1 MLTTYLTYRQLFN
14 PRSRDRLLRDR
25 VAHGMVNGVPED
37 VAEEMNAALRGLDPF
52 DCLSVLEMRLFMANT
67 LLRDGD
73 FMSMAH
79 GLEIRVPFL
88 DHKVAEFV
96 SGVAPARQSARGVPK
111 RLLVQAMSDLL
122 PGEILRRPKMGF
134 MFPWDAWLRQR
145 LRPRMEQ
152 LFDEFPD
159 DNGLGLCM
167 ASCRAVWRRF
177 LDGAR
182 GVTWARVWALY
193 VLLSWYRRNMEAR

>member
-1 MLTTYLTYRQLFN
+1 
-14 PRSRDRLLRDR
+14 
-25 VAHGMVNGVPED
+25 
-37 VAEEMNAALRGLDPF
+37 MNAALRGLDPF

-134 MFPWDAWLRQR
+134 MFPWDSWLRQR

-167 ASCRAVWRRF
+167 ANCRAVWRRF

-182 GVTWARVWALY
+182 GVTWARVWAIY